1 MRIVFFG
8 TPEFAVE
15 TASAIYASTR
25 HTVVGVVTAPDRPA
39 GRGLKLRCSP
49 VKEWALSQNLPL
61 EQPDSLRSEAFL
73 ARLDEWKGDC
83 FVVVAFRMLPKVVW
97 SRPSHGTFNVHASL
111 LPDFRGAAPI
121 HWAIYRGVSKTGVTT
136 FLLDDKIDTG
146 ALLLQ
151 TETAISQDETTG
163 ELYERLQKMGAK
175 LALMTLDGLEDQ
187 KIIPAP
193 QTREP
198 LYDAPKITRE
208 HQFIPA
214 KANALEQY
222 RAFRSMTPFPGS
234 LCRILIDEVVE
245 FKIVKCNYL
254 NSYNKDVN
262 GHCIASDRWFVAGP
276 NGALELLELQWPGK
290 RAMSVKDFLRGTH
303 LKGYYEIV

>member
-1 MRIVFFG
+1 
-8 TPEFAVE
+8 
-15 TASAIYASTR
+15 
-25 HTVVGVVTAPDRPA
+25 
-39 GRGLKLRCSP
+39 
-49 VKEWALSQNLPL
+49 
-61 EQPDSLRSEAFL
+61 
-73 ARLDEWKGDC
+73 
-83 FVVVAFRMLPKVVW
+83 MLPKVVW

-146 ALLLQ
+146 AVLLQ

-234 LCRILIDEVVE
+234 LCRILIDEVIE

-254 NSYNKDVN
+254 NSYNKEII

>member
-1 MRIVFFG
+1 
-8 TPEFAVE
+8 
-15 TASAIYASTR
+15 
-25 HTVVGVVTAPDRPA
+25 
-39 GRGLKLRCSP
+39 
-49 VKEWALSQNLPL
+49 
-61 EQPDSLRSEAFL
+61 
-73 ARLDEWKGDC
+73 
-83 FVVVAFRMLPKVVW
+83 
-97 SRPSHGTFNVHASL
+97 
-111 LPDFRGAAPI
+111 
-121 HWAIYRGVSKTGVTT
+121 
-136 FLLDDKIDTG
+136 
-146 ALLLQ
+146 LLQ

-234 LCRILIDEVVE
+234 LCRILIDEVIE

-254 NSYNKDVN
+254 NSYNKEII